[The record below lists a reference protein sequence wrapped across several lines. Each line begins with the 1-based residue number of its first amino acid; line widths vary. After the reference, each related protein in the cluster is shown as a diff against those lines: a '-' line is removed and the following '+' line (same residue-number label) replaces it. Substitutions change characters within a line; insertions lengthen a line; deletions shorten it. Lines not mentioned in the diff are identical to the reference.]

1 MAEKKR
7 GFHALE
13 ERIHQMEDED
23 QKREKMGSP
32 SNEDAQR
39 NASQQQERDRDQP
52 RKK

>member
-23 QKREKMGSP
+23 QKREKMGNP
-32 SNEDAQR
+32 SGEEAPR
-39 NASQQQERDRDQP
+39 NASQQERDREQP